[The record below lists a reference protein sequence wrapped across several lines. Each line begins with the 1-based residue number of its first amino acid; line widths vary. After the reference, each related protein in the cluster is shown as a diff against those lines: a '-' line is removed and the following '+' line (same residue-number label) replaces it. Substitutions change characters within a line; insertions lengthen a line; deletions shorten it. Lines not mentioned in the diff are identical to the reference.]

1 MGNDLPKMAKVQSSN
16 CPLILRADNGCNL
29 NNNNNTELTDDPY
42 PQCQQENQAPGGT
55 STQEN
60 SKHKV
65 PVQKG
70 TQVNECGED
79 SSPTKGTQ
87 AVVQQDWKLEVLA
100 PNNNQNIP
108 APSKPA
114 PDSVPSRRTVFE
126 KWAAVERDSQRALAK
141 RQLSAESAACS
152 FRVVKKGTLRKE
164 EGEETVAPVPT
175 QSRPKVQAGQRRGL
189 KTPAIPKRKL
199 RKELVSSA
207 DVFKT
212 LDAHAI
218 TTGKQD
224 ETPWQASGVQQ
235 HPPHLGLLRAPGLF
249 SFVLSRSVI
258 RVFLN
263 SLGPRAGF
271 KEDLVTE
278 GICCVPVHA
287 VFQLREQRVFSAQT
301 IAQGITHTAKS
312 DLERLRAIWV
322 WLCDNIEYDVSGYL
336 GQSEK
341 LCSPEEVIEAGR
353 GVCCGYSSLCL
364 EMCRTLG
371 IECQEVSGHSKG
383 IGYRQGQSYHD
394 TKSNHMWNAV
404 RLGGHWYLMDA
415 CWGSGRVDM
424 DNKAFIKR
432 YDDFYFLTDP
442 EDFIDSHCPDDPQWQ
457 LLDAPIS
464 LEEFEK
470 RVFKTSEFY
479 RLGLK
484 LVHPTHY
491 LMVTENGEATVSIGF
506 SKRTEF
512 TYQIS
517 QLNVVDSKEIGSSFG
532 LLTVTSVG
540 MKLRLL
546 PPSQGRYEVIVFAR
560 PADSTGT
567 FNWVCSF
574 HLDCPEPKPS
584 EELPENPF
592 LSWGL
597 QPSASDIGVSLS
609 SHGSEPI
616 EIQNGSF
623 QLELQTSR
631 PLMVLCEFTHKDM
644 DAALS
649 KRCLATQI
657 KPDQLIC
664 HVLCPF
670 RGFYR
675 LSVFVRDYDQAGDRF
690 QNAGNFLLHCTAN
703 PINLNELFPPSLS
716 SSCGPGIRT
725 ESAGLSKFS
734 HQGALVSTQQGKC
747 NITFHNSRDLE
758 LHAVLTKERS
768 EALGYSLAR
777 HILFTYTDCKVTVS
791 VTLPEPGVYRLGLY
805 GKTTPGQDFN
815 PLCDFILR
823 CPSEASW
830 PPFPCV
836 YSAWRKGCV
845 LFEPRSGW
853 LQPQSWVRFR
863 VRVPGAQSVSVVG
876 GESRTPLQLNKSR
889 VWEGEVLAG
898 SAASQLKLA
907 ASGRGECNEIAVI
920 MAFDVVNQL

>member
-16 CPLILRADNGCNL
+16 YPLILRADNGCNL

-189 KTPAIPKRKL
+189 KTPAVPKRKL
-199 RKELVSSA
+199 RRELVSSA

-212 LDAHAI
+212 LDTHAI
-218 TTGKQD
+218 TTGK
-224 ETPWQASGVQQ
+224 
-235 HPPHLGLLRAPGLF
+235 
-249 SFVLSRSVI
+249 
-258 RVFLN
+258 
-263 SLGPRAGF
+263 
-271 KEDLVTE
+271 
-278 GICCVPVHA
+278 
-287 VFQLREQRVFSAQT
+287 QLREQRVFSAQT

-442 EDFIDSHCPDDPQWQ
+442 EDFIDSHCPDDLSGSFSTP
-457 LLDAPIS
+457 P
-464 LEEFEK
+464 
-470 RVFKTSEFY
+470 
-479 RLGLK
+479 
-484 LVHPTHY
+484 Y
-491 LMVTENGEATVSIGF
+491 LWKSSKKGF
-506 SKRTEF
+506 SK
-512 TYQIS
+512 
-517 QLNVVDSKEIGSSFG
+517 
-532 LLTVTSVG
+532 
-540 MKLRLL
+540 L
-546 PPSQGRYEVIVFAR
+546 PNSIA
-560 PADSTGT
+560 
-567 FNWVCSF
+567 WV
-574 HLDCPEPKPS
+574 
-584 EELPENPF
+584 
-592 LSWGL
+592 
-597 QPSASDIGVSLS
+597 
-609 SHGSEPI
+609 
-616 EIQNGSF
+616 
-623 QLELQTSR
+623 
-631 PLMVLCEFTHKDM
+631 
-644 DAALS
+644 
-649 KRCLATQI
+649 
-657 KPDQLIC
+657 
-664 HVLCPF
+664 
-670 RGFYR
+670 
-675 LSVFVRDYDQAGDRF
+675 
-690 QNAGNFLLHCTAN
+690 
-703 PINLNELFPPSLS
+703 
-716 SSCGPGIRT
+716 
-725 ESAGLSKFS
+725 
-734 HQGALVSTQQGKC
+734 
-747 NITFHNSRDLE
+747 
-758 LHAVLTKERS
+758 
-768 EALGYSLAR
+768 
-777 HILFTYTDCKVTVS
+777 
-791 VTLPEPGVYRLGLY
+791 
-805 GKTTPGQDFN
+805 
-815 PLCDFILR
+815 
-823 CPSEASW
+823 
-830 PPFPCV
+830 
-836 YSAWRKGCV
+836 
-845 LFEPRSGW
+845 
-853 LQPQSWVRFR
+853 
-863 VRVPGAQSVSVVG
+863 
-876 GESRTPLQLNKSR
+876 
-889 VWEGEVLAG
+889 
-898 SAASQLKLA
+898 
-907 ASGRGECNEIAVI
+907 
-920 MAFDVVNQL
+920 